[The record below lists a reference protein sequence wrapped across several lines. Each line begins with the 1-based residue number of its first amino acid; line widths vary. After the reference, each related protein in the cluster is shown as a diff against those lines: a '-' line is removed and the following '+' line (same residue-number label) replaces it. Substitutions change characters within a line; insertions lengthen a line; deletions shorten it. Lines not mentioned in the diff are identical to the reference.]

1 MAESTPQ
8 SAVPRILLIG
18 ASRGIGLAMAEEF
31 LRRGWQVT
39 ATVRGAAHTA
49 LDNLSHKYPHKLTT
63 EQLDMTD
70 RAQLTDLHK
79 RLREKRYDVLFIN
92 AGTSNY
98 NQDETIAEVST
109 EEFVHLMVTNALSP
123 MRTIEALQDL
133 VNVEGLI
140 GIMSSGQGSIG
151 NNTKGGKEVYRGT
164 KAALNQYM
172 RSYAVREAEIHP
184 DRSLLLLA
192 PGWIRTALGGSDA
205 AFSLEETIP
214 DIVNTIESSRGKSG
228 LKFLDRFGKAVA
240 W

>member
-1 MAESTPQ
+1 MAELISQSST
-8 SAVPRILLIG
+8 PRILLVG

-31 LRRGWQVT
+31 LSRNWRVT
-39 ATVRGAAHTA
+39 ATVRRAGHTA
-49 LDNLSHKYPHKLTT
+49 LEELSDKYPHRLTT
-63 EQLDMTD
+63 EQLEMTD
-70 RAQLTDLHK
+70 MVQLTDLHR
-79 RLREKRYDVLFIN
+79 RLTEQRFDVLFVN
-92 AGTSNY
+92 AGTSNR

-123 MRTIEALQDL
+123 MRTIELLQDL
-133 VNVEGLI
+133 VEKNGLI

-172 RSYAVREAEIHP
+172 RSYAVREAQLHP
-184 DRSLLLLA
+184 ARSLLLLA
-192 PGWIRTALGGSDA
+192 PGWIRTTLGGGDA

-214 DIVNTIESSRGKSG
+214 DIVSTIESSRGKAG
-228 LKFLDRFGKAVA
+228 LKFLDRFGKIVP